1 MVSLPG
7 TSRTVFLPETSG
19 ENLSLCLFLLLEA
32 TWVPWLVA
40 PSSSLTA
47 SRVSSSVADS
57 ASVNGFLFCLL
68 GQILLCPSL
77 IRTFV
82 IPLGLSRKFR
92 ISPHPDPSFSGD
104 GIGEEI
110 K

>member
-7 TSRTVFLPETSG
+7 TSRTIFLPETPG
-19 ENLSLCLFLLLEA
+19 ENLSLCLFLLLET
-32 TWVPWLVA
+32 TWAPWLVA

-57 ASVNGFLFCLL
+57 LLVAFSSVFC
-68 GQILLCPSL
+68 QILLCPSL

-82 IPLGLSRKFR
+82 TPLGLARTSR
-92 ISPHPDPSFSGD
+92 ISPHPDP
-104 GIGEEI
+104 
-110 K
+110 